1 MIVAPPLL
9 AHGLGDA
16 SDLPLPL
23 PLLLYAS
30 AGAVLGLSLLLSRR
44 PQPRPAPRASVLPA
58 GWSAVLDAR
67 VTRVLLRMLG
77 ALLLLAAAVPAA
89 LGLPDG
95 AVNPAPRVLFAVVW
109 GWLLFASLAFGP
121 VWRRLNP
128 LRSLSA
134 LLARLAGDPDETLV
148 RPLPKNLGYWPAAVS
163 LAVFLIL
170 EAAAAEQPLAVLV
183 FLSAHTLVHVGA
195 ATVYGSRWFARAD
208 PFEVTSELVGRC
220 ALLGRRSDGRLEVGS
235 PRERL
240 ADLPVEPGL
249 VAVLALLAA
258 GNLFDGVTATT
269 WWGALRFGLTGA
281 ADAAAHAAG
290 LGVVALVT
298 FAAFRVATVTR
309 SLAPA
314 LVGVVVGYAVAHY
327 FAVVLIESQ
336 TALAQLSDPFAR
348 GWDLLGT
355 ADWYASYELLP
366 GTAAAVVRL
375 IGFLAGHLGA
385 IVVADVIARR
395 GRSPRHARAV
405 QVPLRAVVAV
415 SVLVGTWLLFG
426 G

>member
-16 SDLPLPL
+16 GDLPLPL

-30 AGAVLGLSLLLSRR
+30 AGAVLGLALLLSRR
-44 PQPRPAPRASVLPA
+44 PQPRPAARAWALPA
-58 GWSAVLDAR
+58 GWARALDTPVSRALQR
-67 VTRVLLRMLG
+67 GLG
-77 ALLLLAAAVPAA
+77 ALLLLAAAIPAA
-89 LGLPDG
+89 LGVPDG
-95 AVNPAPRVLFAVVW
+95 AQNPAPRVLFAVVW
-109 GWLLFASLAFGP
+109 GGLLFASLAFGP

-128 LRSLSA
+128 LRA
-134 LLARLAGDPDETLV
+134 VAAGLARLTGDPEETLV
-148 RPLPKNLGYWPAAVS
+148 RPLPKNLGYWPAAAS
-163 LAVFLIL
+163 LAVFLAL
-170 EAAAAEQPLAVLV
+170 EAAFAEQPLAVLL
-183 FLSAHTLVHVGA
+183 FLTAHTLGHVGGA
-195 ATVYGSRWFARAD
+195 MVYGSRWFARAD
-208 PFEVTSELVGRC
+208 PFEVTSDLVGRC
-220 ALLGRRSDGRLEVGS
+220 ALLARRADVRLEVGS

-249 VAVLALLAA
+249 VAVLALLTA
-258 GNLFDGVTATT
+258 GNLFDGVVETP
-269 WWGALRFGLTGA
+269 WWTDLRFGLTGA
-281 ADAAAHAAG
+281 ADAAAHVAG
-290 LGVVALVT
+290 LAAVALLV
-298 FAAFRVATVTR
+298 AGAFRVATATR

-314 LVGVVVGYAVAHY
+314 LVGVAVGYAVAHY

-375 IGFLAGHLGA
+375 IGFLGGHLGA

-395 GRSPRHARAV
+395 GRTSRHARAV
-405 QVPLRAVVAV
+405 QVPLRAVVTV
-415 SVLVGTWLLFG
+415 SVLAGTWLLFG
-426 G
+426 A